1 MKRLV
6 FFSIWLLISGPLY
19 SGEIVLSGTYQG
31 KSVFVQNPFNHSK
44 NTFCTKEVFVND
56 RKLFDAPQIS
66 AFKIDLTHLQLN
78 DLVVIRI
85 TFDDGCTPRV
95 VNPQVIQSPSQFKF
109 VSSQSD
115 NQSISWTTAGETP
128 SGQFVIERY
137 EAKRKQWEVIRSLL
151 AKGGADNNQYAV
163 PADHQKGENRYRLRY
178 EDSEGGVIYSLELD
192 YTSTQN
198 PITFYPLVATT
209 KLTLSDTAS
218 YTITDYYGK
227 LVKQGEGKEIT
238 ISELSPGE
246 YYLNIQNRKEK
257 FVKK

>member
-1 MKRLV
+1 MKRIV
-6 FFSIWLLISGPLY
+6 FFSIWLLISAPLY

-31 KSVFVQNPFNHSK
+31 KSVFVQNPFNHST
-44 NTFCTKEVFVND
+44 NAFCTKEVFVND
-56 RKLFDAPQIS
+56 RKLFVAPQIS

-85 TFDDGCTPRV
+85 TFDDGCMPRV
-95 VNPQVIQSPSQFKF
+95 VNPQVIQTPERFQF

-115 NQSISWTTAGETP
+115 NQAISWSTAGEVP
-128 SGQFVIERY
+128 GGQFVIERY
-137 EAKRKQWEVIRSLL
+137 APGRKQWEVVRSLL
-151 AKGGADNNQYAV
+151 SKGQMGTNQYAV
-163 PADHQKGENRYRLRY
+163 QANHHKGENRYRIRY
-178 EDSEGGVIYSLELD
+178 EDPEGVVIYSVELD
-192 YTSTQN
+192 YTSTES

-209 KLTLSDTAS
+209 KLTLSDSTS

-227 LVKQGEGKEIT
+227 LVKEGEGKEIMV
-238 ISELSPGE
+238 SELGPGE

>member
-1 MKRLV
+1 MKRIV

-56 RKLFDAPQIS
+56 RKLFDVPQIS
-66 AFKIDLTHLQLN
+66 AFKIDLSHLQLN
-78 DLVVIRI
+78 DLVVIKI

-95 VNPQVIQSPSQFKF
+95 VNPHVIQNPKQFKF
-109 VSSQSD
+109 ISSQSD
-115 NQSISWTTAGETP
+115 NQSISWNTAGEKP
-128 SGQFVIERY
+128 GGQFIIERY

-151 AKGGADNNQYAV
+151 AKGRVDNNQYAIQ
-163 PADHQKGENRYRLRY
+163 AEHQNGENTYRVRY
-178 EDSEGGVIYSLELD
+178 EDAEGNIVYSLELD
-192 YTSTQN
+192 YTSTDE
-198 PITFYPLVATT
+198 PITFYPLVATN
-209 KLTLSDTAS
+209 KLTLSDTTS
-218 YTITDYYGK
+218 YAITDYYGK

-238 ISELSPGE
+238 VSELSPGE

-257 FVKK
+257 FVKR